1 MKRYYSPPALTL
13 FLTAISMVGSIILPN
28 VTRGQTIR
36 IDDETQ
42 SVLVDETTLS
52 TSTIADV
59 DKNTGETNDNTATTP
74 FIFQGSRF
82 QSILPGVTPNSTIVE
97 LLGEPRAKIEVGG
110 RVVNVY
116 AIEPYDRVG
125 IVLRGDV
132 ADSIHLHYK
141 QPLNLNQA
149 ASELGLDPSTA
160 VTQTT
165 SAPHEF
171 LLTWPDEGISLHF
184 QRSDGVDLVSRVAFT
199 TAQPGAFLLRGL
211 NRQWRDYNGAL
222 HDARAVQSL
231 DPRRAEAYRLEAQV
245 ALRMGQPVVAK
256 KAISEALSV
265 TSATI
270 DLLLLQV
277 QVATTANELDGLMLR
292 IRAMR
297 NDVQLP
303 SLTRA
308 KAAFAMGQINTKSSS
323 PNYKQ
328 AFSFHRE
335 ANQRARGLLKSSELA
350 EQFSALE
357 LMANAHLAIAR
368 DIAYGEYTAEEK
380 NQAVPKWIE
389 LSWKFTAHLL
399 ANNYHDQA
407 FGLDVCRSSLQ
418 LLKKLKKDIPLEMW
432 EDRLTQQANRVLQLK
447 GASAEFLDH
456 MRWQQAMALYHA
468 TVIARRG
475 KDGNRVQQLGLAA
488 YQLFRGPLTASPK
501 TDHWDSTT
509 TKAAKLGLCYTL
521 GSVEAIDNLDHV
533 KAIQWYDQ
541 AVQYLDTPNIEQFAT
556 EYSIKQSTDLGWH
569 GERLVSMGLSYW
581 STGNKTQGL
590 RLTQQGIAWIETA
603 VHDHGF
609 SNHHLKIPYS
619 NLAVMIKS
627 LEQRQDIQ
635 NIANDDDNSKQR

>member
-1 MKRYYSPPALTL
+1 MKRHYSPLALTL
-13 FLTAISMVGSIILPN
+13 FFTSISMIGSITLPN
-28 VTRGQTIR
+28 VALGQTSGT
-36 IDDETQ
+36 DGETQ
-42 SVLVDETTLS
+42 SVLVAATTPS
-52 TSTIADV
+52 TSTITDAD
-59 DKNTGETNDNTATTP
+59 ETKDNTATTP
-74 FIFQGSRF
+74 FVFKGSRF
-82 QSILPGVTPNSTIVE
+82 QGVMPGVTPNSKIAE
-97 LLGEPRAKIEVGG
+97 LLGEPRAKIETGG

-141 QPLNLNQA
+141 QPLNLKQA
-149 ASELGLDPSTA
+149 TSELGLDSTTA

-199 TAQPGAFLLRGL
+199 TAQPDAFLLRGL
-211 NRQWRDYNGAL
+211 NRQWRDYHGAL

-231 DPRRAEAYRLEAQV
+231 DPRREEAYRLEAQV
-245 ALRMGQPVVAK
+245 TLRMGQPVVAK
-256 KAISEALSV
+256 KVIAEALTV

-277 QVATTANELDGLMLR
+277 QVATTANELDGLMLQ
-292 IRAMR
+292 IRAIR
-297 NDVQLP
+297 NDVQLS

-308 KAAFAMGQINTKSSS
+308 KAAFAMGQINTKQSA

-328 AFSFHRE
+328 ALDFHSE

-357 LMANAHLAIAR
+357 LMVNTHLAIAH
-368 DIAYGEYTAEEK
+368 DITYGDYTAEEK
-380 NQAVPKWIE
+380 NKAVPKWIE
-389 LSWKFTAHLL
+389 LSWKFTTHLL

-407 FGLDVCRSSLQ
+407 LGLDVCRSSLK
-418 LLKKLKKDIPLEMW
+418 LLKKMGESGPLEVW
-432 EDRLTQQANRVLQLK
+432 EDRITQQAANVLQLK
-447 GASAEFLDH
+447 GASTEFLDH

-468 TVIARRG
+468 TIIARQG
-475 KDGNRVQQLGLAA
+475 KDGNRVQQLGLTG
-488 YQLFRGPLTASPK
+488 YQLFRKSLTATTK
-501 TDHWDSTT
+501 IDRWDSIP
-509 TKAAKLGLCYTL
+509 TKAAMIGLCYTL

-541 AVQYLDTPNIEQFAT
+541 ILQYLDSPSIQEFTAQHAT
-556 EYSIKQSTDLGWH
+556 QQSTDLGWH

-603 VHDHGF
+603 VRDHGF
-609 SNHHLKIPYS
+609 PKHHLKIPYS
-619 NLAVMIKS
+619 NLAVMTKS

-635 NIANDDDNSKQR
+635 DIATGDDNSKQR

>member
-1 MKRYYSPPALTL
+1 MKRHYSPLALTL
-13 FLTAISMVGSIILPN
+13 FFTSISMVGSITLPN
-28 VTRGQTIR
+28 VALGQTSGT
-36 IDDETQ
+36 DGETQ
-42 SVLVDETTLS
+42 SVLVAATTPS
-52 TSTIADV
+52 TSTITDAD
-59 DKNTGETNDNTATTP
+59 ETKDNTATTP
-74 FIFQGSRF
+74 FVFKGSRF
-82 QSILPGVTPNSTIVE
+82 QGVMPGVTPNSKIAE
-97 LLGEPRAKIEVGG
+97 LLGEPRAKIETGG

-141 QPLNLNQA
+141 QPLNLKQA
-149 ASELGLDPSTA
+149 TSELGLDSTTA

-199 TAQPGAFLLRGL
+199 TAQPDAFLLRGL
-211 NRQWRDYNGAL
+211 NRQWRDYHGAL

-231 DPRRAEAYRLEAQV
+231 DPRREEAYRLEAQV
-245 ALRMGQPVVAK
+245 TLRMGQPVVAK
-256 KAISEALSV
+256 KVIAEALTV

-277 QVATTANELDGLMLR
+277 QVATTANELDGLMLQ
-292 IRAMR
+292 IRAIR
-297 NDVQLP
+297 NDVQLS

-308 KAAFAMGQINTKSSS
+308 KAAFAMGQINTKQSA

-328 AFSFHRE
+328 ALDFHSE

-357 LMANAHLAIAR
+357 LMVNTHLAIAH
-368 DIAYGEYTAEEK
+368 DITYGDYTAEEK
-380 NQAVPKWIE
+380 NKAVPKWIE
-389 LSWKFTAHLL
+389 LSWKFTTHLL

-407 FGLDVCRSSLQ
+407 LGLDVCRSSLK
-418 LLKKLKKDIPLEMW
+418 LLKKLGESGPLEVW
-432 EDRLTQQANRVLQLK
+432 EDRITQQAANILQLK
-447 GASAEFLDH
+447 GASTEFLDH

-468 TVIARRG
+468 TIIARQG
-475 KDGNRVQQLGLAA
+475 KDGNRVQQLGLTG
-488 YQLFRGPLTASPK
+488 YQLYRKSLTATTK
-501 TDHWDSTT
+501 TNHWDSTP
-509 TKAAKLGLCYTL
+509 TKAAMIGLCYTL

-541 AVQYLDTPNIEQFAT
+541 ILQYLDSPSIQEFTAQHAT
-556 EYSIKQSTDLGWH
+556 QQSTDLGWH

-603 VHDHGF
+603 VRDHGF
-609 SNHHLKIPYS
+609 PKHHLKIPYS
-619 NLAVMIKS
+619 NLAVMTKS

-635 NIANDDDNSKQR
+635 DIATGDDNSKQR

>member
-1 MKRYYSPPALTL
+1 MKRHYSPPALTL
-13 FLTAISMVGSIILPN
+13 FFSSISMVGSIILPN
-28 VTRGQTIR
+28 IALGQTIR
-36 IDDETQ
+36 PADETQ
-42 SVLVDETTLS
+42 SVLVDETTPS
-52 TSTIADV
+52 TSTTAAV
-59 DKNTGETNDNTATTP
+59 DKNTDETNDNTTTTS
-74 FIFQGSRF
+74 FVFQGSRF
-82 QSILPGVTPNSTIVE
+82 QGVMPGVTPHSKIVE
-97 LLGEPRAKIEVGG
+97 LLGKPRAKIETGG

-141 QPLNLNQA
+141 QPLNLKQA
-149 ASELGLDPSTA
+149 ASELGLDPATA

-165 SAPHEF
+165 SAAHEF

-184 QRSDGVDLVSRVAFT
+184 QRSAGVDVVSRVAFT
-199 TAQPGAFLLRGL
+199 TAQPDAFLLRGL

-231 DPRRAEAYRLEAQV
+231 DPRREEAYRLEAQV
-245 ALRMGQPVVAK
+245 ALRMGQTAVAK
-256 KAISEALSV
+256 KAIAAARAV

-277 QVATTANELDGLMLR
+277 QVATAANELDGLMR
-292 IRAMR
+292 QIRAIR

-303 SLTRA
+303 ALTRA
-308 KAAFAMGQINTKSSS
+308 KAAFAMGQINTKLSS

-328 AFSFHRE
+328 AFSFHSE
-335 ANQRARGLLKSSELA
+335 ANQRARELLKSSELA
-350 EQFSALE
+350 EQFGALE
-357 LMANAHLAIAR
+357 LMVNAHLAIAH
-368 DIAYGEYTAEEK
+368 DIAYGEYTAEEQ
-380 NQAVPKWIE
+380 NRAVPKWIE

-407 FGLDVCRSSLQ
+407 LGLDVCRSSLE
-418 LLKKLKKDIPLEMW
+418 LLKKLGKSVPLEVW
-432 EDRLTQQANRVLQLK
+432 EERITQQTASVLQLK
-447 GASAEFLDH
+447 GTSTEFMDH

-468 TVIARRG
+468 TIIARQG

-488 YQLFRGPLTASPK
+488 YQLFRGPLTATTK
-501 TDHWDSTT
+501 TNHWDSIP
-509 TKAAKLGLCYTL
+509 TKAAMIGLCYTL

-533 KAIQWYDQ
+533 KAIQWYGQ
-541 AVQYLDTPNIEQFAT
+541 ALQYLDTPNIQQFAA
-556 EYSIKQSTDLGWH
+556 EHSTNQAIGLGWH

-603 VHDHGF
+603 VRDHGF
-609 SNHHLKIPYS
+609 PNHHLKIPYS
-619 NLAVMIKS
+619 NLAVMTKS

-635 NIANDDDNSKQR
+635 NIANGDDNSKQR

>member
-1 MKRYYSPPALTL
+1 MKRHYSPPALTL
-13 FLTAISMVGSIILPN
+13 FFSSISMVGSIILPN
-28 VTRGQTIR
+28 IALGQTIR
-36 IDDETQ
+36 PDDETQ
-42 SVLVDETTLS
+42 SVLVDETTPS
-52 TSTIADV
+52 TSTTAAA
-59 DKNTGETNDNTATTP
+59 DKNTDETNDNTTTTS
-74 FIFQGSRF
+74 FVFQGSRF
-82 QSILPGVTPNSTIVE
+82 QGVMPGVTPNSKIVE
-97 LLGEPRAKIEVGG
+97 LLGEPRAKIETGG

-141 QPLNLNQA
+141 QPLNLQQA
-149 ASELGLDPSTA
+149 ASELGLDSATA

-165 SAPHEF
+165 SAAHEF

-184 QRSDGVDLVSRVAFT
+184 QRSAGVDVVSRVAFT
-199 TAQPGAFLLRGL
+199 TAQPDAFLLRGL

-231 DPRRAEAYRLEAQV
+231 DPRREEAYRLEAQV
-245 ALRMGQPVVAK
+245 ALRMGQTAVAK
-256 KAISEALSV
+256 KAIAEALAV

-277 QVATTANELDGLMLR
+277 QVATAANELDGLMRR
-292 IRAMR
+292 IRAIR

-303 SLTRA
+303 ALTRA
-308 KAAFAMGQINTKSSS
+308 KAAFAMGQINTKLSS

-328 AFSFHRE
+328 AFSFHSE
-335 ANQRARGLLKSSELA
+335 ANQRARELLKSSELA
-350 EQFSALE
+350 EQFGALE
-357 LMANAHLAIAR
+357 LMVNAHLAIAH
-368 DIAYGEYTAEEK
+368 DIAFGEYTTEEK
-380 NQAVPKWIE
+380 NRAVPKWIE

-407 FGLDVCRSSLQ
+407 LGLDVCRSSLE
-418 LLKKLKKDIPLEMW
+418 LLKKLGKSVPLEVW
-432 EDRLTQQANRVLQLK
+432 EERITQQAASVLQLK
-447 GASAEFLDH
+447 GTSTEFMDH

-468 TVIARRG
+468 TIIARQG

-488 YQLFRGPLTASPK
+488 YQLFRGSLTATTK
-501 TDHWDSTT
+501 TDHWDSTP
-509 TKAAKLGLCYTL
+509 TKAAMIGLCYTL

-533 KAIQWYDQ
+533 KAIQWYGQ
-541 AVQYLDTPNIEQFAT
+541 ALQYLDTPNIQQFAAEHAT
-556 EYSIKQSTDLGWH
+556 KQSIGLGWH

-603 VHDHGF
+603 VRDHGF
-609 SNHHLKIPYS
+609 PNHHLKIPYS
-619 NLAVMIKS
+619 NLAVMTKS

-635 NIANDDDNSKQR
+635 NIANGDDNSKQR

>member
-1 MKRYYSPPALTL
+1 MKRHYSSLTL
-13 FLTAISMVGSIILPN
+13 ALFFTSINMVGSIVLPN
-28 VTRGQTIR
+28 VALGQTNR
-36 IDDETQ
+36 IDDGTK
-42 SVLVDETTLS
+42 SVLVDETNPS
-52 TSTIADV
+52 TNTSLLAD
-59 DKNTGETNDNTATTP
+59 KSNDDTSNRPATTP
-74 FIFQGSRF
+74 FVFQGSRF
-82 QSILPGVTPNSTIVE
+82 QGVMPGVTPNSKIVE
-97 LLGEPRAKIEVGG
+97 LLGEPRAKIETGG

-116 AIEPYDRVG
+116 AIQPYDRVG
-125 IVLRGDV
+125 IVLRADI

-141 QPLNLNQA
+141 QPLKLKQA
-149 ASELGLDPSTA
+149 ASELGLDPATA
-160 VTQTT
+160 VTQST

-199 TAQPGAFLLRGL
+199 TAQPDAFLLRGL

-231 DPRRAEAYRLEAQV
+231 DPRREEAYRLEAQI
-245 ALRMGQPVVAK
+245 ALRMGQPAVAK
-256 KAISEALSV
+256 KALAEALAV
-265 TSATI
+265 TSAPI

-277 QVATTANELDGLMLR
+277 QVATTANELDGLMRR
-292 IRAMR
+292 IRAIR

-303 SLTRA
+303 TLTRA
-308 KAAFAMGQINTKSSS
+308 KAAFAMGQINTKLSS

-328 AFSFHRE
+328 AMVFHSE
-335 ANQRARGLLKSSELA
+335 ANQRARGLLKSSELS

-357 LMANAHLAIAR
+357 LMVNAHLAIAH
-368 DIAYGEYTAEEK
+368 DIAFGEYTAEEK

-407 FGLDVCRSSLQ
+407 LGLDVCHSSLA
-418 LLKKLKKDIPLEMW
+418 LLKKLNKSVPLEVW
-432 EDRLTQQANRVLQLK
+432 EDRITQQSANVLQLK
-447 GASAEFLDH
+447 GTSPEFLDH

-468 TVIARRG
+468 TIIARQG

-488 YQLFRGPLTASPK
+488 YQLFRKPLTATTK
-501 TDHWDSTT
+501 TDRWDSTP
-509 TKAAKLGLCYTL
+509 TKAAMIGLCYTL

-541 AVQYLDTPNIEQFAT
+541 TLQYLDTPNIQQFAAEHT
-556 EYSIKQSTDLGWH
+556 TKQSTSLGWH

-581 STGNKTQGL
+581 SAGNKTQGL
-590 RLTQQGIAWIETA
+590 HLTQQGIAWVETA
-603 VHDHGF
+603 VRDHGF
-609 SNHHLKIPYS
+609 PKHHLKIPYS
-619 NLAVMIKS
+619 NLAVMTKS

-635 NIANDDDNSKQR
+635 NIANGNDNSKQR

>member
-1 MKRYYSPPALTL
+1 MKRHYSPPSLTL
-13 FLTAISMVGSIILPN
+13 FFSSISMVGSIILPN
-28 VTRGQTIR
+28 IALGQTIR
-36 IDDETQ
+36 PDDETQ
-42 SVLVDETTLS
+42 SVLVDETTPS
-52 TSTIADV
+52 TSTTAAA
-59 DKNTGETNDNTATTP
+59 DKNTDETNDNTTTTS
-74 FIFQGSRF
+74 FVFQGSRF
-82 QSILPGVTPNSTIVE
+82 QGVMPGVTPNSKIVE
-97 LLGEPRAKIEVGG
+97 LLGEPRAKIETGG

-141 QPLNLNQA
+141 QPLNLQQA
-149 ASELGLDPSTA
+149 ASELGLDSATA

-165 SAPHEF
+165 SAAHEF

-184 QRSDGVDLVSRVAFT
+184 QRSAGVDVVSRVAFT
-199 TAQPGAFLLRGL
+199 TAQPDAFLLRGL

-231 DPRRAEAYRLEAQV
+231 DPRREEAYRLEAQV
-245 ALRMGQPVVAK
+245 ALRMGQTAVAK
-256 KAISEALSV
+256 KAIAEALAV

-277 QVATTANELDGLMLR
+277 QVATAANELDGLMRR
-292 IRAMR
+292 IRAIR

-303 SLTRA
+303 ALTRA
-308 KAAFAMGQINTKSSS
+308 KAAFAMGQINTKLSS

-328 AFSFHRE
+328 AFSFHSE
-335 ANQRARGLLKSSELA
+335 ANQRARELLKSSELA
-350 EQFSALE
+350 EQFGALE
-357 LMANAHLAIAR
+357 LMVNAHLAIAH
-368 DIAYGEYTAEEK
+368 DIAFGEYTTEEK
-380 NQAVPKWIE
+380 NRAVPKWIE

-407 FGLDVCRSSLQ
+407 LGLDVCRSSLE
-418 LLKKLKKDIPLEMW
+418 LLKKLGKSVPLEVW
-432 EDRLTQQANRVLQLK
+432 EERITQQAASVLQLK
-447 GASAEFLDH
+447 GTSTEFMDH

-468 TVIARRG
+468 TIIARQG

-488 YQLFRGPLTASPK
+488 YQLFREPLTATTK
-501 TDHWDSTT
+501 TNHWDSTP
-509 TKAAKLGLCYTL
+509 TKAAMIGLCYTL

-533 KAIQWYDQ
+533 KAIQWYGQ
-541 AVQYLDTPNIEQFAT
+541 ALQYLDTPNIQQFAAEHAT
-556 EYSIKQSTDLGWH
+556 KQSIGLGWH

-603 VHDHGF
+603 VRDHGF
-609 SNHHLKIPYS
+609 PNHHLKIPYS
-619 NLAVMIKS
+619 NLAVMTKS

-635 NIANDDDNSKQR
+635 NIANGDDNSKQR

>member
-1 MKRYYSPPALTL
+1 MKRHYSPPALTL
-13 FLTAISMVGSIILPN
+13 FFFSISMVGSFILPN
-28 VTRGQTIR
+28 IALGQTIR
-36 IDDETQ
+36 PDDKTQ
-42 SVLVDETTLS
+42 SVLVDETTPS
-52 TSTIADV
+52 TSTTAAA
-59 DKNTGETNDNTATTP
+59 DKNTDETNDNTTTTS
-74 FIFQGSRF
+74 FVFQGSRF
-82 QSILPGVTPNSTIVE
+82 QGVMPGVTPNSKIVE
-97 LLGEPRAKIEVGG
+97 LLGEPRAKIETGG

-141 QPLNLNQA
+141 QPLNLKQA
-149 ASELGLDPSTA
+149 ASELGLDSATA

-165 SAPHEF
+165 SAAHEF

-184 QRSDGVDLVSRVAFT
+184 QRSAGVDVVSRVAFT
-199 TAQPGAFLLRGL
+199 TAQPDAFLLRGL

-231 DPRRAEAYRLEAQV
+231 DPRREEAYRLEAQV
-245 ALRMGQPVVAK
+245 ALRMGQTAVAK
-256 KAISEALSV
+256 KAIAEALAV

-277 QVATTANELDGLMLR
+277 QVTTAANELDGLMRR
-292 IRAMR
+292 IRAIR

-303 SLTRA
+303 ALTRA
-308 KAAFAMGQINTKSSS
+308 KAAFAMGQINTKLSS

-328 AFSFHRE
+328 AFSFHSE
-335 ANQRARGLLKSSELA
+335 ANQRARELLKSSELA
-350 EQFSALE
+350 EQFGALE
-357 LMANAHLAIAR
+357 LMVNAHLAIAH
-368 DIAYGEYTAEEK
+368 DIAFGEYTAEEK
-380 NQAVPKWIE
+380 NRAVPKWIE

-407 FGLDVCRSSLQ
+407 LGLDVCRSSLE
-418 LLKKLKKDIPLEMW
+418 LLKKLEKSVPLEVW
-432 EDRLTQQANRVLQLK
+432 EERITQQAASVLQLK
-447 GASAEFLDH
+447 GTSTEFMDH

-468 TVIARRG
+468 TIIARQG

-488 YQLFRGPLTASPK
+488 YQLFRGSLTATTK
-501 TDHWDSTT
+501 TDHWDSTP
-509 TKAAKLGLCYTL
+509 TKAAMIGLCYTL

-533 KAIQWYDQ
+533 KAIQWYGQ
-541 AVQYLDTPNIEQFAT
+541 ALQYLDTPNIQQFAAEHAT
-556 EYSIKQSTDLGWH
+556 KQSIGLGWH

-603 VHDHGF
+603 VRDHGF
-609 SNHHLKIPYS
+609 PNHHLKIPYS
-619 NLAVMIKS
+619 NLAVMTKS

-635 NIANDDDNSKQR
+635 NIANGDDNSKQR

>member
-1 MKRYYSPPALTL
+1 MKRHYNPPALTL
-13 FLTAISMVGSIILPN
+13 FFTSISMVSIILPN
-28 VTRGQTIR
+28 IALGQTTR
-36 IDDETQ
+36 TNDETQ
-42 SVLVDETTLS
+42 SVLVDKTTPS
-52 TSTIADV
+52 TNTTKAAD
-59 DKNTGETNDNTATTP
+59 ETNDNTATTS
-74 FIFQGSRF
+74 FVFQGSRF
-82 QSILPGVTPNSTIVE
+82 QGVMPGVTANSQIVE
-97 LLGEPRAKIEVGG
+97 LLGEPRAKIETGG

-125 IVLRGDV
+125 IVLRGDI

-141 QPLNLNQA
+141 QPVNLKQA
-149 ASELGLDPSTA
+149 ASELGLDPTTA

-184 QRSDGVDLVSRVAFT
+184 QRSEGIDLVSRVAFT
-199 TAQPGAFLLRGL
+199 TAQPDAFLLRGL
-211 NRQWRDYNGAL
+211 NRQWRNYNGAL

-231 DPRRAEAYRLEAQV
+231 DPRREEAYRLEAQV
-245 ALRMGQPVVAK
+245 ALRMGQTVVAK
-256 KAISEALSV
+256 KAIAEALAV
-265 TSATI
+265 TSVTI

-277 QVATTANELDGLMLR
+277 QVATTAKELDGLILQ
-292 IRAMR
+292 IRAIR

-308 KAAFAMGQINTKSSS
+308 KAAFAMGEINTKLSS

-328 AFSFHRE
+328 AFGFHSE
-335 ANQRARGLLKSSELA
+335 ANQRARELLKSSELA
-350 EQFSALE
+350 EQFGGLE
-357 LMANAHLAIAR
+357 LMVNAHLAIAH
-368 DIAYGEYTAEEK
+368 DIAYGEYTTEEK
-380 NQAVPKWIE
+380 NRAVPKWIE

-407 FGLDVCRSSLQ
+407 LGLDVCRSSLE
-418 LLKKLKKDIPLEMW
+418 LLRKLDKSVPLEVW
-432 EDRLTQQANRVLQLK
+432 EDRITQQAANVLKLK
-447 GASAEFLDH
+447 DTSTEFINH

-468 TVIARRG
+468 TIIARQG
-475 KDGNRVQQLGLAA
+475 KDGDRVQQLGLTA
-488 YQLFRGPLTASPK
+488 YQLFRGPLAANTK
-501 TDHWDSTT
+501 TDYWNSTP
-509 TKAAKLGLCYTL
+509 TKAAIIGLCYTL

-541 AVQYLDTPNIEQFAT
+541 ALQYLDTPNIQQFAT
-556 EYSIKQSTDLGWH
+556 KHSTKQLAGLGWH

-603 VHDHGF
+603 VRDHDF
-609 SNHHLKIPYS
+609 PNHHLKIPYS
-619 NLAVMIKS
+619 NLAVMTKS

-635 NIANDDDNSKQR
+635 NIANGNENSKQR